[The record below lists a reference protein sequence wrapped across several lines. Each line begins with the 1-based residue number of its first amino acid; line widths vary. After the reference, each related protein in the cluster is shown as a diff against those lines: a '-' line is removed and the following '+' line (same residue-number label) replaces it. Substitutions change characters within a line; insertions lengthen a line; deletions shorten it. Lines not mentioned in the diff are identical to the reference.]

1 MKCVRKR
8 LRQAVALL
16 LVSTF
21 LFLYPLQVSAQN
33 IAIGSDDSTITT
45 TEKSLDNDIDQSY
58 EEPPVIIAELDE
70 NRDEITKT
78 FELSNGNKML
88 VQYDYPVHYLDENDN
103 WVEYDNRMTETV
115 ENSESQDDEPLQQSI
130 PSEIQTTE
138 ADTTQT
144 TDPSQLLENT
154 TEIAISDEEEIS
166 SSSSAEVATDFSV
179 DNEMTENSA
188 PLSENN
194 SYESE
199 NNTYYDNKAS
209 DIDIKLSLS
218 LIHI

>member
-1 MKCVRKR
+1 
-8 LRQAVALL
+8 
-16 LVSTF
+16 
-21 LFLYPLQVSAQN
+21 
-33 IAIGSDDSTITT
+33 
-45 TEKSLDNDIDQSY
+45 
-58 EEPPVIIAELDE
+58 
-70 NRDEITKT
+70 
-78 FELSNGNKML
+78 
-88 VQYDYPVHYLDENDN
+88 
-103 WVEYDNRMTETV
+103 MTEIV

-199 NNTYYDNKAS
+199 
-209 DIDIKLSLS
+209 I
-218 LIHI
+218 IHIMITKLQILISSYPKSEAE